1 LRYAQA
7 VPAIAK
13 LVPRRRQQ
21 WVEVVPAEGDSL
33 RLPVEHCPAWVKE
46 GAQVDEGQWR
56 KLAASSRFWLLY
68 DKAVRI
74 LGRREHFRVE
84 LRRKLSQREP
94 DRQLVGSVMQQC
106 ERQGYLDDGRA
117 ARITIEQLTA
127 RGGMGRAR
135 LRHELHKRGCPAE
148 LVAPAVEAAY
158 VEVDEAGE
166 LELLLARRRKSVE
179 SAARTGLARLE
190 RKQLPAGRL
199 RYELRGKLLASLQ
212 RFLAGRGFAGGEAG
226 TKARALVD
234 EVVEELLG

>member
-1 LRYAQA
+1 M
-7 VPAIAK
+7 PAIAK
-13 LVPRRRQQ
+13 LIPRRRQQ
-21 WVEVVPAEGDSL
+21 WVEVVPEQGDSL

-46 GAQVDEGQWR
+46 GARISDGQWCE
-56 KLAASSRFWLLY
+56 LAAASRFWLLY

-74 LGRREHFRVE
+74 LGRREHFRAE
-84 LRRKLSQREP
+84 LRRKLSQREL
-94 DRQLVGSVMQQC
+94 DRQLVGRVMQQC
-106 ERQGYLDDGRA
+106 ERQGYLDDERA

-127 RGGMGRAR
+127 RGGMGKAR

-166 LELLLARRRKSVE
+166 LELLLAKRRKSVE

-212 RFLAGRGFAGGEAG
+212 RYLAGRGFGGGEAAG
-226 TKARALVD
+226 KAQALVD
-234 EVVEELLG
+234 EVVTDLLG